1 MDGSFSGQIIIMEK
15 LMKNS
20 LGNPQKKYSQKKY
33 SENLTILKTLIGLSI
48 PTILEQLLSTL
59 LQYVDTAMVGQL
71 GEQATASISVTT
83 NITWLV
89 SSIPSALATATLAMI
104 AKAVGAKDRDLVRRI
119 SGQLMTAVIVIGVV
133 LSIVSIIM
141 APLIPGLMDA
151 EEEIHR
157 PATVYF
163 IIISVPLV
171 FRTASTVFGAAI
183 RAAQNTK
190 TPMMINFIAN
200 MINVALNA
208 ILIYG
213 CHLGVT
219 GAAIGSAISY
229 TAGGVLMYGAY
240 KKNATLSGAESAC
253 DRKRDTDI
261 AHTGHIFSF
270 DKDIIKELLHL
281 SLPVLGTNVVTC
293 LGYVFFAGMVS
304 GMGTTVFAAHSI
316 AVTAETIFYIP
327 GYGLRTATSALVGLS
342 YGEKDAKKLLIVS
355 RLSVALT
362 VVMMLFSGV
371 VLYFTAYPLMRIFT
385 SSSEAAAIGARMLK
399 IVAFTEPFFGLMVV
413 LEGILY
419 GLGRTRYAFFVESGS
434 MWGIRILFTFL
445 CVKIWGLGLVNV
457 WYCMIADNICKALLL
472 AVPFVFCSRKILDV
486 NR

>member
-1 MDGSFSGQIIIMEK
+1 
-15 LMKNS
+15 MKSS
-20 LGNPQKKYSQKKY
+20 LRNPQKKY

-119 SGQLMTAVIVIGVV
+119 SGQLMTAVIVIGAV
-133 LSIVSIIM
+133 LSTISIIM
-141 APLIPGLMDA
+141 APFIPELMDA

-200 MINVALNA
+200 MMNVVLNA

-219 GAAIGSAISY
+219 GAAIGSAVSY
-229 TAGGVLMYGAY
+229 TAGGILMYGAY
-240 KKNATLSGAESAC
+240 KKNRVLSGTESAC
-253 DRKRDTDI
+253 DRKRDADIAGSTDI
-261 AHTGHIFSF
+261 IARTDTMERAGIAGRTGHIFSF

-281 SLPVLGTNVVTC
+281 SIPVLGTNVVTC

-362 VVMMLFSGV
+362 VMMMLFSGV
-371 VLYFTAYPLMRIFT
+371 LLYFTAYPLMRIFT
-385 SSSEAAAIGARMLK
+385 SSSEAAAIGARMLR